1 MRRSFKTGARDFA
14 AMSIT
19 PPSDIVMDV
28 ARAADPARYQEA
40 AAKLSQPGDPAA
52 FAGIAAEAA
61 RDVGYSLHM
70 PLDAR
75 GTLTNLKN
83 DTTLKEASDPYR
95 KFEGQ
100 VLQQFIE
107 TMLPDKAEAVYG
119 KGHTGNLW
127 KSMLAEQ
134 IGQQIAKSGGIGIAR
149 MLEAAQPNRAPT
161 LSPVATGVAGKV

>member
-1 MRRSFKTGARDFA
+1 
-14 AMSIT
+14 MSIS

-52 FAGIAAEAA
+52 FASAAAEAA
-61 RDVGYSLHM
+61 REAGISTHM

-75 GTLTNLKN
+75 GALTSLKN
-83 DTTLKEASDPYR
+83 DTALKGASDPYR

-100 VLQQFIE
+100 VLQQFVE
-107 TMLPDKAEAVYG
+107 AMLPDKSETVYG
-119 KGHTGNLW
+119 KGNAGGIW

-149 MLEAAQPNRAPT
+149 MLEAAHPNKAPT
-161 LSPVATGVAGKV
+161 LAPAATGVAGKV

>member
-1 MRRSFKTGARDFA
+1 
-14 AMSIT
+14 MSIT
-19 PPSDIVMDV
+19 PPSDIVVDV

-52 FAGIAAEAA
+52 FAAAAAEAA

-75 GTLTNLKN
+75 GALTSLKN
-83 DTTLKEASDPYR
+83 DTSLKGTSDPYR

-100 VLQQFIE
+100 VLAQFIE
-107 TMLPDKAEAVYG
+107 TMLPDKSEAVYG
-119 KGHTGNLW
+119 KGNTGNLW

-134 IGQQIAKSGGIGIAR
+134 VGQQIAKSGGIGISR
-149 MLEAAQPNRAPT
+149 MLENAQPNKAPT
-161 LSPVATGVAGKV
+161 LPAAATGVAGKV

>member
-1 MRRSFKTGARDFA
+1 
-14 AMSIT
+14 MSIS

-52 FAGIAAEAA
+52 FATAAAEAA

-70 PLDAR
+70 PIDAR
-75 GTLTNLKN
+75 GALTSMKN
-83 DTTLKEASDPYR
+83 DTSLKGSADPYR

-100 VLQQFIE
+100 VLAQFIE
-107 TMLPDKAEAVYG
+107 TMLPDKSEAVYG
-119 KGHTGNLW
+119 KGNTGNLW

-134 IGQQIAKSGGIGIAR
+134 VGQQIAKSGGIGIAR
-149 MLEAAQPNRAPT
+149 MLENAQPNKLPNLPAA
-161 LSPVATGVAGKV
+161 ATGVAGKV

>member
-1 MRRSFKTGARDFA
+1 
-14 AMSIT
+14 MSIT

-52 FAGIAAEAA
+52 FAAAAAEAA

-75 GTLTNLKN
+75 GALTSLKN
-83 DTTLKEASDPYR
+83 DTSLKGTSDPYR

-100 VLQQFIE
+100 VLAQFIE
-107 TMLPDKAEAVYG
+107 TMLPDKSEAVYG
-119 KGHTGNLW
+119 KGNTGNLW

-134 IGQQIAKSGGIGIAR
+134 VGQQIAKSGGLGISR
-149 MLEAAQPNRAPT
+149 MLENAQPNKAPT
-161 LSPVATGVAGKV
+161 LPHAATGVAGKV